1 MYQIIH
7 PGGIFRFLHRLAIII
22 ILRDLMGP
30 ENVPPL
36 VVPPNPPLAPP
47 NYTTGVCN
55 DIVRGPVR
63 LTGIPQ
69 SAMAHSLSTRMLMR
83 AFFAKLL

>member
-7 PGGIFRFLHRLAIII
+7 PGGIFRFLHRLAMIII
-22 ILRDLMGP
+22 SRDLKGP
-30 ENVPPL
+30 ESVPPL
-36 VVPPNPPLAPP
+36 AFPPSPLMALPS
-47 NYTTGVCN
+47 YTTGVCN

-63 LTGIPQ
+63 LTGIRQ
-69 SAMAHSLSTRMLMR
+69 SAMAHSVSTRMLML

>member
-1 MYQIIH
+1 
-7 PGGIFRFLHRLAIII
+7 
-22 ILRDLMGP
+22 MGP
-30 ENVPPL
+30 ESVPPL

-63 LTGIPQ
+63 LTGIRQ
-69 SAMAHSLSTRMLMR
+69 SAMAHSLSTRMLML

>member
-30 ENVPPL
+30 ENVPSPGGSAQ
-36 VVPPNPPLAPP
+36 PPS
-47 NYTTGVCN
+47 G
-55 DIVRGPVR
+55 
-63 LTGIPQ
+63 
-69 SAMAHSLSTRMLMR
+69 SAQLHYWRVQ
-83 AFFAKLL
+83 

>member
-7 PGGIFRFLHRLAIII
+7 PGGIFRFLHRLAMIII
-22 ILRDLMGP
+22 FRDLKGP
-30 ENVPPL
+30 ENAPPRWFR
-36 VVPPNPPLAPP
+36 PTPLMAPP

-69 SAMAHSLSTRMLMR
+69 SAMAHSLSTRMLMP
-83 AFFAKLL
+83 AFFAKLS

>member
-7 PGGIFRFLHRLAIII
+7 PGCIFRFPHRLAIII

-30 ENVPPL
+30 ENVPPP

-47 NYTTGVCN
+47 NYITGVCN
-55 DIVRGPVR
+55 DTVRGPVR
-63 LTGIPQ
+63 
-69 SAMAHSLSTRMLMR
+69 SALAHSLSTRMLIR
-83 AFFAKLL
+83 SFFAKLL